1 MKSLNIKDIFIAIN
15 MTNEDWKTSTSAPI
29 MLAGLYLQNPKQ
41 FESFVPILHRY
52 FLACCRKIEHL
63 TPQKGLR
70 DGVLGAEKW
79 INGEITDEE
88 FWRLERSAEA
98 EAFAFENPETIEE
111 KEELQNLIESVTFP
125 KGTSYKT
132 AHYIMEKAAY
142 FVDSAMVYPTINKAP
157 YVESLCTS
165 RFLCADLLREYLR
178 PHFKD
183 NPHKGSLDI
192 IASEKRAGRP
202 ERM

>member
-41 FESFVPILHRY
+41 FENFVPILHRY

-63 TPQKGLR
+63 TPQKNLR
-70 DGVLGAEKW
+70 DGVRGAEKW

-88 FWRLERSAEA
+88 FRRLEWYAEA
-98 EAFAFENPETIEE
+98 EAFAFEGPNTVEE
-111 KEELQNLIESVTFP
+111 KKELQNLIESVEFF
-125 KGTSYKT
+125 KGTSHKT
-132 AHYIMEKAAY
+132 ALYVMKKAAY
-142 FVDSAMVYPTINKAP
+142 FVDTAMVYPLINKAP

-165 RFLCADLLREYLR
+165 RFLCADLLREYLH
-178 PHFKD
+178 PQFIENSH
-183 NPHKGSLDI
+183 HGSLNI
-192 IASEKRAGRP
+192 IAENRNNS
-202 ERM
+202 